1 MTTCKRTLA
10 HIRRFQHPNSDTMP
24 LYQCGCEHRTVDN
37 MGTRRW
43 FLCSFHQG
51 FEEALSGTEW

>member
-10 HIRRFQHPNSDTMP
+10 HIRSGEIKDFGPV
-24 LYQCGCEHRTVDN
+24 YVCGCEHRTVDN